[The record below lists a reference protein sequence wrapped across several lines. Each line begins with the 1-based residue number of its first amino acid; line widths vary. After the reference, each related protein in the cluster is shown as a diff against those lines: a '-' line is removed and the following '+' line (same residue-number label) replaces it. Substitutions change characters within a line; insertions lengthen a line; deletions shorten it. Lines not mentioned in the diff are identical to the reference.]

1 MPVLKYM
8 REQLSAIEALDAAFG
23 RVGDGYCPPC
33 HTVQLRSQVDPFH
46 EAVDA
51 HRELL
56 TGMQPTS
63 PGYSFFSDS
72 LVWMDAVAVQI
83 SVPDWEA
90 QFFDCDWDMH
100 EGTSDGY
107 LLVAE
112 GVSIKS
118 MGGPLT
124 STCLR
129 KPADGGVFT
138 LQSDSWFSKQAD
150 SILFQSRQVLSDC
163 RFDVDFLY

>member
-1 MPVLKYM
+1 MSSGT
-8 REQLSAIEALDAAFG
+8 SATGTA
-23 RVGDGYCPPC
+23 PPC
-33 HTVQLRSQVDPFH
+33 HTVQLRNQVEPFH

-56 TGMQPTS
+56 TGLQPTS
-63 PGYSFFSDS
+63 PGHGFFSNS

-90 QFFDCDWDMH
+90 QFFDCDWDMY

-118 MGGPLT
+118 IREPLAC
-124 STCLR
+124 TCIR

-138 LQSDSWFSKQAD
+138 LRSDAWFSKQA
-150 SILFQSRQVLSDC
+150 SGIIFQSRQVLSDC
-163 RFDVDFLY
+163 RFDIDFLY